1 MTIARNRDEYYKEY
15 YYAKKNRNED
25 WYVDKVNKAAENIK
39 LNKKSDVRY
48 QNLTRAEQRV
58 CDLIV
63 DGYSYKQTAIELK
76 LSIRTVETH
85 VEQIFKKYDVVGIGV
100 VGLMK
105 KLYNVNKYST
115 TYAPNG
121 DIQRSFYLG

>member
-1 MTIARNRDEYYKEY
+1 M
-15 YYAKKNRNED
+15 NRNKD
-25 WYVDKVNKAAENIK
+25 WYEAKVKKAAENRK

-76 LSIRTVETH
+76 LSVRTVETH
-85 VEQIFKKYDVVGIGV
+85 VEQIFKKYDVVGIGI

-105 KLYNVNKYST
+105 KLYNVN
-115 TYAPNG
+115 
-121 DIQRSFYLG
+121 